1 MSNTTLRS
9 EGDRAAVRLERALR
23 HPVEKVWRALTEPSH
38 LNQWFPFDVEPE
50 LTVGGTVQFVDRSGG
65 PSGKGTITDLEPP
78 RLIAYY
84 WEQDHLRWELSP
96 TPDGCVLV
104 LTHTVADRFGTASF
118 AAGWHACIDGLESV
132 LAGQDVQPAADMDA
146 WHEDFVTRFGL
157 DEGVVSDRQVR
168 FERQL
173 VRPAAV
179 AWRVLVGART
189 PKIGDAAPS
198 GATVSNFA
206 PGPVTESQAEKVL
219 EYELRAGGTVR
230 WELGQGTGHGA
241 RLVLT
246 HTDPAQQSE
255 ALTVWRDRIAA
266 LAAEIR
272 AKPRG

>member
-38 LNQWFPFDVEPE
+38 LNRWFPFDVEPE
-50 LTVGGTVQFVDRSGG
+50 LTVGGTVRFVDRSGG

-84 WEQDHLRWELSP
+84 WEEDHLRWELSP
-96 TPDGCVLV
+96 TEEGSLLV

-118 AAGWHACIDGLESV
+118 ATGWHACIDGLESV
-132 LAGQDVQPAADMDA
+132 LAGQPVQPPSDMDA
-146 WHEDFVTRFGL
+146 PHEEFVTRFGL
-157 DEGVVSDRQVR
+157 DEGVVSDGTVR

-173 VRPAAV
+173 VRPADV
-179 AWRVLVGART
+179 AWRALVGPQT
-189 PKIGDAAPS
+189 PKVGDAAPS

-206 PGPVTESQAEKVL
+206 PGPVTESRTAQVL
-219 EYELRAGGTVR
+219 EYRLRAGGTVR

-246 HTDPAQQSE
+246 HTDPARQSE
-255 ALTVWRDRIAA
+255 ALAVWRDRIAV

-272 AKPRG
+272 ATPRG